1 MSDNFERL
9 QKADP
14 FRELD
19 QLSKARIKAAIKI
32 KNGSS
37 HSILKY
43 VAAVTLF
50 AVGGTIGIGIGR
62 ASENQ
67 RFTVISADEGRTTQQ
82 RNVGSTTQQEAGIG
96 GSKVSSRYFGFGRV
110 LLQPDPQLK
119 GDAGTANGYIFVNN
133 SMKREELVKAVA
145 EIIGATGPISQQDQA
160 LFIGSQD
167 GSSPNATVDADPL
180 INFYG
185 YNSSKSPWNCV
196 NSSDSSAGSEGKPST
211 KLCSTSEFT
220 LPSREFAI
228 QELKRVVEQLGIDIN
243 TEGAVIE
250 EQDKSLNI
258 YINLVIEGSMISM
271 QRLGFN
277 LSSKG
282 IYGINGFAASTEKIS
297 GYEIVSARDAAE
309 RTLDSR
315 WSNLGPIYISGNEV
329 VTYTEPALPNTGSF
343 TGSRIEGKPMVE
355 AMIETKVV
363 ASAQLELGSFY
374 NQGQTLILPM
384 WVFTDKEGSR
394 WGVLALASKYV
405 KFTNS

>member
-14 FRELD
+14 SRELD

-32 KNGSS
+32 KKNSS

-43 VAAVTLF
+43 VAAITLF
-50 AVGGTIGIGIGR
+50 AVSGTIGIGIGR
-62 ASENQ
+62 ASDSQ
-67 RFTVISADEGRTTQQ
+67 SFTVMSADESAPTRQDA
-82 RNVGSTTQQEAGIG
+82 SIG
-96 GSKVSSRYFGFGRV
+96 GSEVASKYFGFGRV
-110 LLQPDPQLK
+110 LLQTDPQLK

-133 SMKREELVKAVA
+133 SVKREELVKAVA
-145 EIIGATGPISQQDQA
+145 GIIGATGPVSQQEQS

-167 GSSPNATVDADPL
+167 GSSPNATVDAESL

-185 YNSSKSPWNCV
+185 YNPSKSPWDCV
-196 NSSDSSAGSEGKPST
+196 NSADSSAGSEGKPNT
-211 KLCSTSEFT
+211 KVCDPNEFT
-220 LPSREFAI
+220 LPSRGFAI
-228 QELKRVVEQLGIDIN
+228 QELKRVIEQLGIDIN
-243 TEGAVIE
+243 IDGAVIE
-250 EQDKSLNI
+250 EQEKTLNV
-258 YINLVIEGSMISM
+258 YINLVIEGSVISM

-282 IYGINGFAASTEKIS
+282 IYGINGFAAPTEKIS
-297 GYEIVSARDAAE
+297 GYEVVSARDAAE
-309 RTLDSR
+309 RTLDAR
-315 WSNLGPIYISGNEV
+315 WSNLGPIYISGDEV
-329 VTYTEPALPNTGSF
+329 VTYNEPALPITGGF

-363 ASAQLELGSFY
+363 TSAKLELGTFY

-394 WGVLALASKYV
+394 WGVLALANKYV
-405 KFTNS
+405 KFTNN